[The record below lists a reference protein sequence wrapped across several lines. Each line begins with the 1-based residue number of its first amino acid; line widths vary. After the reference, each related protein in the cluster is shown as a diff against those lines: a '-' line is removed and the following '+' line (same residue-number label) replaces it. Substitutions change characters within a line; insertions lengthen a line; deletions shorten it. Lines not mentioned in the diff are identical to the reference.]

1 MTAGW
6 NATGNI
12 SDIPVGAS
20 VTLTIT

>member
-6 NATGNI
+6 NATGLI
-12 SDIPVGAS
+12 SEIPVGAS